1 MFCDKKLVRFIGKGF
16 NIFSGCLSNN
26 FPMRPMNKPSSQ
38 QAARWLRQ
46 RAKTARLWVGLSV
59 GLGFVSGVL
68 LIAQA
73 RLLAHIVASVFIK
86 DVSREALWFF
96 FAAFALVVA
105 VRAGLAWARQVAG
118 FVAGARVREQT
129 RMALMEQLFAL
140 GPGYAA
146 GLQSGA
152 ASSILLEHVEGLH
165 DFFALYLPQLAL
177 AVMIPAAIAA
187 FVFPVSWAAGGILL
201 VTAPLI
207 PLFMVLVG
215 MGAENISQ
223 RHYKALGRMSA
234 HFLDVLQGL
243 ATLKLFGRSRDEEK
257 NVARV
262 SGEYRRRTM
271 SVLRVAF
278 LSSAV
283 LEFFSSMA
291 IALVAVYLGMT
302 YLGYFD
308 FGSYGQPLTLAGG
321 FFILLLA
328 PEFYLPLRELGAH
341 YHARAAAIGAGE
353 EILRILAAPVPES
366 GRDPKIL
373 DKPASIHI
381 QGQDLHLA
389 YENGKRPALRGVD
402 FEIAAG
408 HRVVVVGASGAGKT
422 TLLNLLLG
430 FLQPDR
436 GQLLINN
443 TPLSRIAP
451 DSWRQHITWIGH
463 NPILFQGTIRE
474 NICLARPEAGDG
486 EVEQAARAARV
497 LDFCKQLPRGLDT
510 PVGEQGLGLSRGQAQ
525 RVALA
530 RAFLKNAPLLLLDEP
545 TADLD
550 THNERLVIQAL
561 EDLSRG
567 KTVLM
572 LAHRLA
578 GIERADRILVLADGR
593 IVEQGSYQQLI
604 AAGGEFFRLVSSNM
618 KATAD
623 G

>member
-1 MFCDKKLVRFIGKGF
+1 MSPLKKT
-16 NIFSGCLSNN
+16 
-26 FPMRPMNKPSSQ
+26 SSRRT
-38 QAARWLRQ
+38 ARWLWQ
-46 RAKTARLWVGLSV
+46 IASSARLWVGLAV
-59 GLGFVSGVL
+59 ALGFAGGLL

-73 RLLAHIVASVFIK
+73 WLLARIVDGVFIK
-86 DVSREALWFF
+86 DESRQGLWLF
-96 FAAFALVVA
+96 FAVFALVVA
-105 VRAGLAWARQVAG
+105 VRAGLAWAREVAG
-118 FVAGARVREQT
+118 FTAGARVREQI
-129 RMALMEQLFAL
+129 RMALMTKLFTL
-140 GPGYAA
+140 GPGYTA
-146 GLQSGA
+146 GFHSGA
-152 ASSILLEHVEGLH
+152 LSSTLLEQVEGLH

-187 FVFPVSWAAGGILL
+187 FVFPVSWAAGGLL
-201 VTAPLI
+201 LATAPLI

-223 RHYKALGRMSA
+223 RHFQALGRMSA

-243 ATLKLFGRSRDEEK
+243 ATLKIFGRSRDEEK

-262 SGEYRRRTM
+262 SDAYRRRTM

-308 FGSYGQPLTLAGG
+308 FGSYGKSLSLAGG

-341 YHARAAAIGAGE
+341 YHARAAAMGAAEEIMRILQAPLPGAGGD
-353 EILRILAAPVPES
+353 PVV
-366 GRDPKIL
+366 L
-373 DKPASIHI
+373 DQPDVIHI
-381 QGQDLHLA
+381 QGLDLHLA
-389 YENGKRPALRGVD
+389 YGKGRRPALQGVD
-402 FEIAAG
+402 FELAAG
-408 HRVVVVGASGAGKT
+408 QRVVVVGASGSGKT
-422 TLLNLLLG
+422 TLLNLVLG

-443 TPLSRIAP
+443 TPLSRLDP
-451 DSWRQHITWIGH
+451 GSWRQQIAWVGH
-463 NPILFQGTIRE
+463 NPVLFEGTIRE
-474 NICLARPEAGDG
+474 NICLAKPDACDE
-486 EVEQAARAARV
+486 EVRQAARAARV
-497 LDFCKQLPRGLDT
+497 LDFCARLPRGLDT

-530 RAFLKNAPLLLLDEP
+530 RAFLKNAPLVLLDEP
-545 TADLD
+545 TAGLD
-550 THNERLVIQAL
+550 MQNEQLVILAL
-561 EDLSRG
+561 EDLTRD

-578 GIERADRILVLADGR
+578 GIEKADRILVMADGR
-593 IVEQGSYQQLI
+593 IVEQGSYRQLM
-604 AAGGEFFRLVSSNM
+604 AARGAFFRL
-618 KATAD
+618 ATRNRGAAAD